1 MEDLPTEILQQI
13 AWLSL
18 NPELYLVS
26 KKITSKLPDLRQF
39 EADVAAILFCDRS
52 PGSAWIDIDPFPWQ
66 TSQAATSNYAFST
79 DERRHLQYLI
89 LTQSWFSEQKFRHLA
104 TQFTRLWLDRQ
115 WIMIDMPVETNK
127 AIQDH
132 LESGLFAR
140 FETFNDKH
148 GNTLWF
154 TDGGYMEM
162 NKCGTYRARAKHV
175 FEVLCYP
182 LKLFVEPQSPSK
194 QRFFQLFHKC
204 QSRDKLLH
212 SGPPASP
219 PQSVMRKALDR
230 VIVDGDLAWFRD
242 LYYLTVNSV
251 WETVEMS
258 SKVETWA
265 AQIPGEVETALHQL
279 VRDVLAAI
287 LRGRKWKL
295 MEDICETTRLPNDYL
310 ESQLVPALTQA
321 ISDGDLGAR
330 EFQQWVEC
338 GGWAEYQDG
347 QALPEWYK

>member
-1 MEDLPTEILQQI
+1 MEILPTEILQQI
-13 AWLSL
+13 SWLSL

-204 QSRDKLLH
+204 QSRDKFELH
-212 SGPPASP
+212 NYGPPASP

-242 LYYLTVNSV
+242 LYYLTANSV
-251 WETVEMS
+251 WETVGI
-258 SKVETWA
+258 WA

-338 GGWAEYQDG
+338 GGWAEYQER

>member
-1 MEDLPTEILQQI
+1 MEILPTEILQQI
-13 AWLSL
+13 SWFSL
-18 NPELYLVS
+18 NPEFYLVS

-52 PGSAWIDIDPFPWQ
+52 PDSTWIDIDPSPWQ
-66 TSQAATSNYAFST
+66 TSHAATSNYALST

-115 WIMIDMPVETNK
+115 WIMIDIPIKTNK

-148 GNTLWF
+148 GNTLWS

-204 QSRDKLLH
+204 QSRDKFELH
-212 SGPPASP
+212 NYGPPASP

-242 LYYLTVNSV
+242 LYYLTANSV
-251 WETVEMS
+251 WETVEY
-258 SKVETWA
+258 WA

-295 MEDICETTRLPNDYL
+295 MEAICETTRLPNDYL
-310 ESQLVPALTQA
+310 VSQLVPALTQA
-321 ISDGDLGAR
+321 ISDGDLGAC

-338 GGWAEYQDG
+338 GGWAEYQDR
-347 QALPEWYK
+347 QARYSALG